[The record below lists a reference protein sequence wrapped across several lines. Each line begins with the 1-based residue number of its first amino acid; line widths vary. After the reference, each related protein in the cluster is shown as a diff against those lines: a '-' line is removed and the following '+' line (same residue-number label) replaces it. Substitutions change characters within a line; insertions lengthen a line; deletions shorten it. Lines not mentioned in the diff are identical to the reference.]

1 MGRVVR
7 LSGLGP
13 PRAVLRFI
21 AVKAFKFVRTAGQE
35 LPGITRPAD
44 SPSAHSFRPLGVH
57 RTGGAASADPD
68 LRWFSFVA
76 DGCLSSV
83 CATNGPSGADLWIR
97 TAFSTKGPFGSDT
110 NVHLVWPLLEMN
122 QNQREATRSRRAAG
136 TVDVGHTPAVGE
148 GPAASGKAG
157 TRRLVDATCDQL
169 WSIRTSRRSSESL
182 SPPCTSGASATKV
195 RRR

>member
-1 MGRVVR
+1 M
-7 LSGLGP
+7 
-13 PRAVLRFI
+13 
-21 AVKAFKFVRTAGQE
+21 
-35 LPGITRPAD
+35 
-44 SPSAHSFRPLGVH
+44 
-57 RTGGAASADPD
+57 
-68 LRWFSFVA
+68 
-76 DGCLSSV
+76 
-83 CATNGPSGADLWIR
+83 CATNVPSGADLWIR

-169 WSIRTSRRSSESL
+169 WSIQDVAAFLGVPVATLYQWRVRHEGPPAMKLGKHLRFDPRRVREWAGDQSEDHPSF
-182 SPPCTSGASATKV
+182 ASEGTHGPG
-195 RRR
+195 R